1 MVNSGARSWA
11 VGGWLRGLDL
21 GQYEATFRENEIDE
35 SVLPSLTAEDLK
47 ESASALSVIAGRH
60 FGSAR
65 GSSRDAPSPVSVSTR
80 ASTPVAAKTAALEAA
95 GERRD
100 VTMMFC
106 DLVEQPAFLRGS
118 TPRSGATW
126 SGRISTP
133 AGGDKRTVVR
143 TAWTSA
149 LNPSWATFL
158 SSRAKTRT

>member
-65 GSSRDAPSPVSVSTR
+65 GSSRDAPSPLSVFTR
-80 ASTPVAAKTAALEAA
+80 APTPVAAKTAALEAA

-106 DLVEQPAFLRGS
+106 VWWNNRHFCAAPRRGVARPGRGVS
-118 TPRSGATW
+118 RRRQVATDE
-126 SGRISTP
+126 R
-133 AGGDKRTVVR
+133 
-143 TAWTSA
+143 
-149 LNPSWATFL
+149 L
-158 SSRAKTRT
+158 